1 MYSKILVAHDG
12 STGADKALEAALA
25 LAKRVK
31 ATLEMVSVEELPRFA
46 DTLGELAEEKRAQ
59 NHRFAGVI
67 KRAAAR
73 ARTARV
79 KLRAHVVAG
88 HAVPG
93 IVNFIKQG
101 RHDLLVVGFMGH
113 SALYSRLIGST
124 TDRLVE
130 LAPCDV
136 LVVK

>member
-1 MYSKILVAHDG
+1 MYSKILIAHDG
-12 STGADKALEAALA
+12 SPGGEKALGVALA
-25 LAKRVK
+25 LAKRLK
-31 ATLEMVSVEELPRFA
+31 AALEMVSVEELPRFA
-46 DTLGELAEEKRAQ
+46 DTLGELAEEKREQ

-73 ARTARV
+73 AKEARV

-101 RHDLLVVGFMGH
+101 RHDLLVIGFMGH
-113 SALYSRLIGST
+113 SALYNRLIGST
-124 TDRLVE
+124 ADRLVE

-136 LVVK
+136 IVVK